1 MSGRALW
8 AIARRDMKVVGRS
21 RAMMGPIIAV
31 PLMLLV
37 VLPGVL
43 LLAPSLGA
51 ADPRAAEGLAELLA
65 GLPAELRAQF
75 DGRPP
80 AQVWA
85 MLVHTQLWPP
95 LFLLVP
101 FIVAN
106 VIAADSFAGE
116 RERHTLESLLYTPPS
131 DATLFA
137 GKLLAAGLPGVLASL
152 FGFLLYFAVVTVI
165 GRTTVGWAPSF
176 GAASLVLVAWVGP
189 AFAAIGLAGMV
200 LVSLRV
206 ARTQDAVQLGGLL
219 VLPVIG
225 LVVGSVKG
233 AVVLNAGAL
242 LLIGAGAWLVA
253 GALLL
258 AVVRSFRRARLVS
271 RL

>member
-1 MSGRALW
+1 MSRRAMW
-8 AIARRDMKVVGRS
+8 AIARRDMMVVRRS
-21 RAMMGPIIAV
+21 RAMMAPLIVV

-37 VLPGVL
+37 VLPAGL

-51 ADPRAAEGLAELLA
+51 ADPRAAEGLQQLLA
-65 GLPAELRAQF
+65 GLPPSVRAQF

-80 AQVWA
+80 AQVW
-85 MLVHTQLWPP
+85 MLLVHTQLWPP

-116 RERHTLESLLYTPPS
+116 RERHTLESLLYTPPD

-152 FGFLLYFAVVTVI
+152 LGFVLYVAVVMVI
-165 GRTTVGWAPSF
+165 GRATAGWTPPI

-206 ARTQDAVQLGGLL
+206 ARTQDAVQLGG
-219 VLPVIG
+219 V
-225 LVVGSVKG
+225 
-233 AVVLNAGAL
+233 
-242 LLIGAGAWLVA
+242 
-253 GALLL
+253 
-258 AVVRSFRRARLVS
+258 
-271 RL
+271 